1 MNSFNFLTYHGR
13 GGGGGTPHNGLHG
26 EVPSERDTFFRLQV

>member
-13 GGGGGTPHNGLHG
+13 GGGGTPHNGLHG
-26 EVPSERDTFFRLQV
+26 EAPSERDIFFRLQV